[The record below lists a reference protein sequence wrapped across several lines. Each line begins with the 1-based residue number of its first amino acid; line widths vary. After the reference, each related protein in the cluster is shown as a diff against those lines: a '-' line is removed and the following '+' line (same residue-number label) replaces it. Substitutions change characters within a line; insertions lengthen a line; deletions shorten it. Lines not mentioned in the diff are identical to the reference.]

1 MNMLSLINIRWIKRW
16 FVVWLQRSARFIAL
30 LSASSTLMA
39 CASYLDDGS
48 LVRHHFGYVKVI
60 TPAVHAPDVPVQ
72 ALEVETFGIWV
83 GIDGRDRGLTDTAT
97 GFGIGYRLDER
108 LLVPADCRS
117 VIRVTTQNQLN
128 QLLSVLQNVPEGGV
142 GVCVVQDP

>member
-1 MNMLSLINIRWIKRW
+1 
-16 FVVWLQRSARFIAL
+16 
-30 LSASSTLMA
+30 MA